1 MDFANT
7 QEMDTE
13 AASKSKEPLED
24 AESSKP
30 PLLSANFALGRA
42 QALSDIQITPEI
54 CNCLQCLCMRDAQ

>member
-30 PLLSANFALGRA
+30 PLLPANTV
-42 QALSDIQITPEI
+42 QADLKGSLIFRSP
-54 CNCLQCLCMRDAQ
+54 